1 MSRGNLIQG
10 QASGKL
16 GSTVLMVRNGQQLA
30 RVYTTAGAR
39 SGSQASES
47 ARIQR
52 VKFGSASNQW
62 GLYKYVSTRMYRK
75 GRRTSQSDYN
85 YFVKRNNQLLPYFTR
100 EENAIGVHVLQPGV
114 FSEGNLG
121 RIDMLM
127 WYNPTSAATVSKW
140 NISDINIAGLATL
153 SWSSTVGALK
163 AALASVYTNATKVTY
178 LISVASSAS
187 LEEGGELFLSQN
199 VNHNAVILDLYKE
212 AQTAENNMTISA
224 YFASKVTDATLA
236 TIIGSQEGGFC
247 TNNILMI
254 LRSEVQADI
263 DYMGNIGAMVFA
275 TNDNASDC
283 YTTILDAAAVNP
295 TRGAYSIWASYR
307 TTEALRN
314 AAESYGYQSGVM
326 RDEVA
331 SHGNDL
337 TEQAQAYAARLAKV
351 DAAAAAA
358 YLKEVEDAGGAKAIQ
373 VRKAAPAK
381 EE

>member
-62 GLYKYVSTRMYRK
+62 ALYKYVSTRMYRK
-75 GRRTSQSDYN
+75 GRTASQSDYN
-85 YFVKRNNQLLPYFTR
+85 YFVKRNNQLLPYFTK
-100 EENAIGVHVLQPGV
+100 EENATGVHVLQPGI
-114 FSEGNLG
+114 FAEGNLG

-127 WYNPTSAATVSKW
+127 QYNPDAVSPSSKW
-140 NISDINIAGLATL
+140 NVSDVNVAGIPATTWSATVATL
-153 SWSSTVGALK
+153 KSV
-163 AALASVYTNATKVTY
+163 LANTYPNATKVTY
-178 LISVASSAS
+178 LISVASSVS

-199 VNHNAVILDLYKE
+199 VNHNAVILDLFKE
-212 AQTAENNMTISA
+212 ATTGENSMTIAA
-224 YFASKVTDATLA
+224 YFASKVTDSTLA
-236 TIIGSQEGGFC
+236 ALLSAQAGNFC
-247 TNNILMI
+247 SSSVLMMF
-254 LRSEVQADI
+254 RSDVQADI
-263 DYMGNIGAMVFA
+263 TYMGNIGAMVFA

-307 TTEALRN
+307 TTDALRN

-331 SHGNDL
+331 SYGNDL
-337 TEQAQAYAARLAKV
+337 TAQVQAYAARLSMV
-351 DAAAAAA
+351 DAAAATA
-358 YLKEVEDAGGAKAIQ
+358 YLKEVEAAGGAKARV
-373 VRKAAPAK
+373 VRQAAPT
-381 EE
+381 EEK

>member
-62 GLYKYVSTRMYRK
+62 ALYKYVSTRMYRK
-75 GRRTSQSDYN
+75 GRKTSQSDYN
-85 YFVKRNNQLLPYFTR
+85 YFVKRNNQLLPYFTK
-100 EENAIGVHVLQPGV
+100 EENATGVHVLQPGV

-121 RIDMLM
+121 RIDLLLQ
-127 WYNPTSAATVSKW
+127 YNPTSAATASKW
-140 NISDINIAGLATL
+140 TISDTNIAGLRAILWTD
-153 SWSSTVGALK
+153 TVKSLK
-163 AALASVYTNATKVTY
+163 QALAAVYPNATKITY
-178 LISVASSAS
+178 LLSVASSVS
-187 LEEGGELFLSQN
+187 LEESGELFLSQN
-199 VNHNAVILDLYKE
+199 VNHNAIILDLFNE
-212 AQTAENNMTISA
+212 ATPGEDTQTVAA
-224 YFASKVTDATLA
+224 YFASKVSDATLA
-236 TIIGSQEGGFC
+236 SLLSAQISGFC
-247 TNNILMI
+247 AGSVLALIRTEDEAMVSYLGG
-254 LRSEVQADI
+254 L
-263 DYMGNIGAMVFA
+263 GAMLFA

-326 RDEVA
+326 RDVVA
-331 SHGNDL
+331 SYGNDL
-337 TEQAQAYAARLAKV
+337 TEQVQAYAARLAMV
-351 DAAAAAA
+351 DAAAAKA
-358 YLKEVEDAGGAKAIQ
+358 YVQDVEQNGGAVALQ
-373 VRKAAPAK
+373 TRTRVEAK
-381 EE
+381 DE

>member
-1 MSRGNLIQG
+1 MSRGNIIQG

-75 GRRTSQSDYN
+75 GRTTSQSDYN
-85 YFVKRNNQLLPYFTR
+85 YFVKRNNQLLPYFTK
-100 EENAIGVHVLQPGV
+100 EENASGVHVLQPGI
-114 FSEGNLG
+114 FAEGNLG

-127 WYNPTSAATVSKW
+127 QYNPNAASPASKW
-140 NISDINIAGLATL
+140 NISDVNIAGLPTT
-153 SWSSTVGALK
+153 SWSATVGTLK
-163 AALASVYTNATKVTY
+163 AAIASVYPNATKVTY
-178 LISVASSAS
+178 LLSVASSVS

-199 VNHNAVILDLYKE
+199 VNHNAVILDILRE
-212 AQTAENNMTISA
+212 ATSGENNMTVSA
-224 YFASKVTDATLA
+224 YFASKVSDATLA
-236 TIIGSQEGGFC
+236 TLLSGQTGVFC
-247 TNNILMI
+247 TASTLMM
-254 LRSEVQADI
+254 LRSDVQADI
-263 DYMGNIGAMVFA
+263 DYMGKIGAMIFA

-283 YTTILDAAAVNP
+283 YTTILEAAAVNP
-295 TRGAYSIWASYR
+295 TRGVYSVWASYR
-307 TTEALRN
+307 STEALRN

-331 SHGNDL
+331 SYGNDL
-337 TEQAQAYAARLAKV
+337 TEQVQAYAARLAMV
-351 DAAAAAA
+351 DTAAAKA
-358 YLKEVEDAGGAKAIQ
+358 YIQDVEQSGGAVPLKTRTRVEDNDK
-373 VRKAAPAK
+373 
-381 EE
+381 